1 MSISS
6 RARERNLNSISHEKR
21 TVLMTPVHPI
31 LIQTSSTSSHLS
43 FSISAEYETDIA
55 CLATSHSPGHEFP
68 SMKTNVWVSAT
79 AERCHPAVSTQD
91 CQPSPKT
98 LPSQNPF
105 VFPHFQ
111 NCDIHT
117 HTRSSQNYDNQT
129 HACST
134 YSSSLTL
141 GHLNQYFHE
150 LQEQRKM
157 H

>member
-6 RARERNLNSISHEKR
+6 LARERNLNSISLEKR
-21 TVLMTPVHPI
+21 TVLMTPIHPI
-31 LIQTSSTSSHLS
+31 LIQTSSTSPHLS
-43 FSISAEYETDIA
+43 ISISAKYETDIA
-55 CLATSHSPGHEFP
+55 CLASSHSPGHEFP

-79 AERCHPAVSTQD
+79 AGRCHPAVSTQD
-91 CQPSPKT
+91 CQPPPKT

-117 HTRSSQNYDNQT
+117 HAAHKIMINKHT
-129 HACST
+129 HA
-134 YSSSLTL
+134 
-141 GHLNQYFHE
+141 
-150 LQEQRKM
+150 QRTRL